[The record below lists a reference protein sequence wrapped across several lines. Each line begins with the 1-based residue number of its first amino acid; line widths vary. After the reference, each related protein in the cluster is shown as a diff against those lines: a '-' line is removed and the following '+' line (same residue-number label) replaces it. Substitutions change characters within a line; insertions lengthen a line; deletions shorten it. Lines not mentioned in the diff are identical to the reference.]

1 MPTIGL
7 EKNVNYIFDQ
17 TDLSNHYHPIGFA
30 YYADGAH
37 DDQDELEPGILP
49 PGSTSGCD
57 EDATCPAPMYFV
69 SDKYVGSYSNNPAT
83 GVNKTTN
90 DGNFGLDDY
99 EPLFFHPLLDWVGYG
114 SWKVY
119 LKFDDESA
127 VQDMFYFCHIHQ
139 YMSGR
144 MKLVDNTG
152 APLQSE
158 NIPALEYDYDVPSE
172 FDKECGT
179 YNTHP
184 YTLPHPMCP
193 PKFVCDVPETN
204 RALQQF
210 STCIEAMDCAMSVR
224 MTNHVRS
231 ESEVAL
237 FIHQMIPH
245 HQNAVNMAKALMKTG
260 ILSCDDITDDENP
273 DCVMEEILRSI
284 INNQNFQIQ
293 QMRGVLDSK
302 AYKTE
307 EEELCVWNPEDYAAP
322 VTLPAEENGS
332 HSHSGSASDDAAG
345 ASSSDDS
352 SGSSSVAVSATFT
365 GVVVAIVSLF
375 V

>member
-1 MPTIGL
+1 
-7 EKNVNYIFDQ
+7 
-17 TDLSNHYHPIGFA
+17 
-30 YYADGAH
+30 
-37 DDQDELEPGILP
+37 
-49 PGSTSGCD
+49 
-57 EDATCPAPMYFV
+57 
-69 SDKYVGSYSNNPAT
+69 
-83 GVNKTTN
+83 
-90 DGNFGLDDY
+90 
-99 EPLFFHPLLDWVGYG
+99 
-114 SWKVY
+114 
-119 LKFDDESA
+119 
-127 VQDMFYFCHIHQ
+127 
-139 YMSGR
+139 
-144 MKLVDNTG
+144 
-152 APLQSE
+152 
-158 NIPALEYDYDVPSE
+158 
-172 FDKECGT
+172 
-179 YNTHP
+179 
-184 YTLPHPMCP
+184 
-193 PKFVCDVPETN
+193 
-204 RALQQF
+204 
-210 STCIEAMDCAMSVR
+210 MSVR

-307 EEELCVWNPEDYAAP
+307 EEELCVWNPEDYATP

-332 HSHSGSASDDAAG
+332 HSGSASDDAAG
-345 ASSSDDS
+345 TSSSDDS

-365 GVVVAIVSLF
+365 GVVVAIASLF